1 MYPASLVLCIFISF
15 AWYQLY
21 LYTILLIY
29 FYIFISLAAQ
39 GLSCSMWGLV
49 TQPGIEP
56 GPHALGVQVLHFSL
70 ALEVSSILF
79 SILVFSLLIL

>member
-29 FYIFISLAAQ
+29 FKIFLSLAVQ
-39 GLSCSMWGLV
+39 DLSCSMWDLV
-49 TQPGIEP
+49 T
-56 GPHALGVQVLHFSL
+56 
-70 ALEVSSILF
+70 
-79 SILVFSLLIL
+79 

>member
-1 MYPASLVLCIFISF
+1 MYPASLVLCIFISL

-21 LYTILLIY
+21 LHTILLIY
-29 FYIFISLAAQ
+29 FKIFISLAAQ
-39 GLSCSMWGLV
+39 GLSCSMWDLV

-56 GPHALGVQVLHFSL
+56 GPHALGVHALHFSL
-70 ALEVSSILF
+70 ALEVSSMLF